1 MRLTTREEFES
12 APEAVFA
19 VVSDQE
25 FQRAKCAA
33 TSTGRFTVT
42 VSMSGDRTLVRS
54 ERHLPSD
61 GLPDV
66 ARSFVGP
73 ELTVVEL
80 QDWGPADADGTRRGR
95 VGLHVKGA
103 PLTLKGEVMLAP
115 GGRGSL
121 ETLDGHLRANVPFIS
136 GRIEEA
142 AAQPIL
148 AAIGIEAETLREFLA
163 R

>member
-19 VVSDQE
+19 VLADKA
-25 FQRAKCAA
+25 FQQAKCSA
-33 TSTGRFTVT
+33 TSTGRFSVSVTVT
-42 VSMSGDRTLVRS
+42 GERTLVRS

-61 GLPDV
+61 DLPAA

-80 QDWGPADADGTRRGR
+80 QDWGPAEPDGTRHGR
-95 VGLHVKGA
+95 IDLHVKGA
-103 PLTLKGEVMLAP
+103 PLTLKGDVVLARW
-115 GGRGSL
+115 GGGSL
-121 ETLDGHLRANVPFIS
+121 ETLDGQLKANVPLIG

-148 AAIGIEAETLREFLA
+148 AAIGIEAATLREFLS